1 MMNRRKLTQSL
12 LAAAAVAVTH
22 SARAGSLEPTQR
34 AFKLAKRQA
43 GRMHRQRKVIRGEP
57 RNSATAP
64 SGSFA
69 RTESDGLLFLTNGFG
84 FQHQIPPDSYI
95 EWHLQQTASQMKF
108 KCVNSDQYRVKA
120 FPCAVLGTMGG
131 RYETIGNPAP
141 VAGLENEF
149 RMKGEGL
156 QSPLF
161 DLIPAQK
168 QCGFPC
174 FISELPH
181 TDITVSTTYAG
192 NPTVNTFL
200 DMYLHDVDNPRTA
213 SHPSLLGTTNA
224 MNSNRTKA
232 YNINVWFRKPD
243 QSNGGSNRP
252 DRGWAG
258 GKVIGDATISGHA
271 FHVILKIETGG
282 GNYFRYI
289 ALVPKKNSIDTL
301 NINQV
306 MEWAQT
312 DLRPILQAS
321 REAKQMMAKPDPR
334 GFKAPRW
341 PDKRMVLSG
350 LHIGNEIWWSDPSGQ
365 EGIVNWDTLRIDVDG
380 FGTFGW
386 GEKKSASLNPDLQD
400 NAGLQENISLQNNKE
415 LLAATP
421 PAEPEKKRSLL
432 SRLLDK
438 AF

>member
-1 MMNRRKLTQSL
+1 
-12 LAAAAVAVTH
+12 
-22 SARAGSLEPTQR
+22 
-34 AFKLAKRQA
+34 
-43 GRMHRQRKVIRGEP
+43 
-57 RNSATAP
+57 
-64 SGSFA
+64 
-69 RTESDGLLFLTNGFG
+69 
-84 FQHQIPPDSYI
+84 
-95 EWHLQQTASQMKF
+95 
-108 KCVNSDQYRVKA
+108 
-120 FPCAVLGTMGG
+120 
-131 RYETIGNPAP
+131 
-141 VAGLENEF
+141 
-149 RMKGEGL
+149 
-156 QSPLF
+156 
-161 DLIPAQK
+161 
-168 QCGFPC
+168 
-174 FISELPH
+174 
-181 TDITVSTTYAG
+181 
-192 NPTVNTFL
+192 
-200 DMYLHDVDNPRTA
+200 
-213 SHPSLLGTTNA
+213 
-224 MNSNRTKA
+224 
-232 YNINVWFRKPD
+232 
-243 QSNGGSNRP
+243 
-252 DRGWAG
+252 
-258 GKVIGDATISGHA
+258 
-271 FHVILKIETGG
+271 
-282 GNYFRYI
+282 
-289 ALVPKKNSIDTL
+289 
-301 NINQV
+301 